1 LANLYMRRFVLGW
14 KCLGHRDRLHAYLVN
29 YADDLVICCR
39 GTAAEAMQVMRAM
52 MGRLRLEVNEAKTSI
67 RRLPAERVEFLGYA
81 IGRCYSSET
90 GRAYLGT
97 RPSSTSLQRV
107 TREISVQTSRR
118 MNLLEAE
125 RVVGRLNRLL
135 IGWGNYFCLGPVS
148 TAYRA
153 VDAHTRYRLRWW
165 LCAKHKHSGAGTTRY
180 PDEYLYDHLGL
191 ICLPKRTR
199 DLPWAKA

>member
-1 LANLYMRRFVLGW
+1 
-14 KCLGHRDRLHAYLVN
+14 VN

-135 IGWGNYFCLGPVS
+135 IGWGNYFCLGPV
-148 TAYRA
+148 TKAYQA
-153 VDAHTRYRLRWW
+153 VDAHSRYRLRRW
-165 LCAKHKHSGAGTTRY
+165 LCAKHKHSGAGTTLY
-180 PDEYLYDHLGL
+180 PGKYLYEA
-191 ICLPKRTR
+191 R
-199 DLPWAKA
+199 